1 MHNWSSNRIELHAD
15 VSLYRAG
22 LSNKPYFMTKI
33 ETDGFLSDDAIEG
46 RAIFRE
52 RFSEI
57 FALAEDLNRVAVAKL
72 GEVKL
77 SNIDDSRWVLYLLA
91 IRIIESYEAII
102 ILMERGMLTPA
113 KLIIRPLLE
122 ALFTLAALEK
132 DKGLIAKYF
141 DAQNEAHFLLLRSST
156 QWRNEDLKK
165 IFKESKLE
173 AKFIQKKEERKV
185 SPPASLSP
193 IEWAKAADCEDFYHF
208 YYVQYASFT
217 HSNLSALED
226 HMERDGEEKVEASFG
241 PTITGFNDLLR
252 DATSF
257 TLLSVMH
264 MCSAFHLEI
273 DSDADRIQAGLQK
286 LQL

>member
-1 MHNWSSNRIELHAD
+1 
-15 VSLYRAG
+15 
-22 LSNKPYFMTKI
+22 MTKI
-33 ETDGFLSDDAIEG
+33 ETDGFLSDDAVEG

-52 RFSEI
+52 RFSEM

-77 SNIDDSRWVLYLLA
+77 SNIDESRWVLYLLL
-91 IRIIESYEAII
+91 IRIIESYEAIV

-132 DKGLIAKYF
+132 DKELIAKYF
-141 DAQNEAHFLLLRSST
+141 DAEKEAHFLLLRSST

-165 IFKESKLE
+165 IFKKSKLE

-185 SPPASLSP
+185 SPPAFLSP
-193 IEWAKAADCEDFYHF
+193 LEWAKEASYEDFYH
-208 YYVQYASFT
+208 YYYAQYSSFT

-241 PTITGFNDLLR
+241 PTVTGFNDLLI
-252 DATSF
+252 DAMSF

-264 MCSAFHLEI
+264 TCSAFHLEI

-286 LQL
+286 LQR